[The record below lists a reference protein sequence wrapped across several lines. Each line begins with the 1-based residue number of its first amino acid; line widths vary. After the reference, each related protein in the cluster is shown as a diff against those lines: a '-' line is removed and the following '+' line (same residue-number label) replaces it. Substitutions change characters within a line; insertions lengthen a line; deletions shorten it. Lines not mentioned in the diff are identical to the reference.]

1 MHYLLFF
8 AGALIELLGMTIS
21 VIGVGQLVGMNVI
34 IILMAIAFDIGKI
47 VTVSTLQRNWN
58 SLPGLMRG
66 YGLIAIVVTMM
77 ITSFGAAG
85 YLSTAMQNGIAG
97 VEKLDTQIA
106 FLKTEKTKLESRKL
120 QIDAQIAAIPADANT
135 KFRNNIIS
143 NFNTEQVQITSRIS
157 ELDTQL
163 PKLELEKIEIGGKSS
178 SIVSLAKSFGVDTNS
193 AIKYLVF
200 IIIFVFDPFA
210 IYLIMCGN
218 HVMMKYEVVK
228 PVIREKSVAPTPPT
242 PKMES
247 VVRDP
252 EPTEPVIESEFTPLT
267 TDPFRSTLEDV
278 DAPIDLFDNDF
289 NLPSRVVSTYA
300 TGPQP
305 FHVKV
310 KK

>member
-1 MHYLLFF
+1 
-8 AGALIELLGMTIS
+8 
-21 VIGVGQLVGMNVI
+21 
-34 IILMAIAFDIGKI
+34 
-47 VTVSTLQRNWN
+47 
-58 SLPGLMRG
+58 
-66 YGLIAIVVTMM
+66 MM

-97 VEKLDTQIA
+97 VEKLDTQIS
-106 FLKTEKTKLESRKL
+106 FLKTEKAKLETRKL
-120 QIDAQIAAIPADANT
+120 QIDTQIAAIPPDANT

-143 NFNTEQVQITSRIS
+143 NFNTEQVQITGRIS
-157 ELDTQL
+157 ELDAQI

-178 SIVSLAKSFGVDTNS
+178 SIVSLAKSFGIDTNS

-200 IIIFVFDPFA
+200 VIIFVFDPFA

-218 HVMMKYEVVK
+218 HVMMKSEVVK
-228 PVIREKSVAPTPPT
+228 PTKIVEFEVPDQPPT
-242 PKMES
+242 PKIKS
-247 VVRDP
+247 VTQDP
-252 EPTEPVIESEFTPLT
+252 ESSEPVVESEFEPLT
-267 TDPFRSTLEDV
+267 TGPFRSTLEDV
-278 DAPIDLFDNDF
+278 EAPNDLFDNDF